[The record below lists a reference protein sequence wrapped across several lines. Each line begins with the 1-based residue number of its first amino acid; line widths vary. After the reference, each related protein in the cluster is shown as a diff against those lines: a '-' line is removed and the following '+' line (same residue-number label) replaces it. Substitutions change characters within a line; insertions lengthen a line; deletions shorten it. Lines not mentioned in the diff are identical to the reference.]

1 LVKLRLISVGDD
13 RYQVLAEIPITS
25 NINIEA
31 LKKSYNADTILQNN
45 DIYYPSRK
53 LIDAEIEV
61 TQDSR
66 D

>member
-1 LVKLRLISVGDD
+1 MVKLRLVSIGDD

-25 NINIEA
+25 DINIEA

-45 DIYYPSRK
+45 DTYYPCRK

-66 D
+66 E

>member
-1 LVKLRLISVGDD
+1 LVKLRLVSIGDD

-25 NINIEA
+25 NIKIEA

-45 DIYYPSRK
+45 DTYYPCRK

-66 D
+66 E

>member
-1 LVKLRLISVGDD
+1 MAKLKLISVGDD

-45 DIYYPSRK
+45 NTYYPSRK
-53 LIDAEIEV
+53 LLVAEIEV

>member
-1 LVKLRLISVGDD
+1 MAKLKLISVGDD

-53 LIDAEIEV
+53 LLEAEIEV

>member
-1 LVKLRLISVGDD
+1 MVKLRLVSVGDD

-25 NINIEA
+25 DIKIET

-45 DIYYPSRK
+45 DTYYPCRK

-61 TQDSR
+61 IQDSR
-66 D
+66 E

>member
-1 LVKLRLISVGDD
+1 LAKLKLVSVGDD

-53 LIDAEIEV
+53 LLVAEIEV

>member
-1 LVKLRLISVGDD
+1 MAKPKLISVGDD

-53 LIDAEIEV
+53 LLVAEIEV

>member
-1 LVKLRLISVGDD
+1 MAKIRLVSVGDN

-53 LIDAEIEV
+53 LLVAEIEV

>member
-1 LVKLRLISVGDD
+1 LAKLKLVSVGDD

>member
-1 LVKLRLISVGDD
+1 MVKLRLVSIGDD

-25 NINIEA
+25 DIKIEA

-45 DIYYPSRK
+45 DTYYPCRK

>member
-1 LVKLRLISVGDD
+1 MVKLRLVSIGDD

-25 NINIEA
+25 DISTEA

-45 DIYYPSRK
+45 DTYYPCRK
-53 LIDAEIEV
+53 LIEAEIEV

>member
-1 LVKLRLISVGDD
+1 LAKLKLISVGDD

>member
-1 LVKLRLISVGDD
+1 LVKLRLVSVGDD

-25 NINIEA
+25 TINIEA

-45 DIYYPSRK
+45 DTYYPCRK

-66 D
+66 E

>member
-1 LVKLRLISVGDD
+1 MAKLKLISIGDD

-25 NINIEA
+25 NVNLEA

-45 DIYYPSRK
+45 DTYYPSRK
-53 LIDAEIEV
+53 LLVAEIEV

-66 D
+66 E

>member
-1 LVKLRLISVGDD
+1 LAKLKLISVGDD

-53 LIDAEIEV
+53 LLVAEIEV

>member
-53 LIDAEIEV
+53 LIDAEIEI

>member
-1 LVKLRLISVGDD
+1 LAKPKLISVGDD

-25 NINIEA
+25 NINLEV
-31 LKKSYNADTILQNN
+31 LRKSYNTDTILQSNN
-45 DIYYPSRK
+45 TYYPSRK
-53 LIDAEIEV
+53 LLVAEIEV

>member
-1 LVKLRLISVGDD
+1 LAKLKLISIGDD

-45 DIYYPSRK
+45 DTYYPSRK
-53 LIDAEIEV
+53 LLVAEIEV

>member
-1 LVKLRLISVGDD
+1 LAKLKLVSFGDD

-53 LIDAEIEV
+53 LLVAEIEV

>member
-1 LVKLRLISVGDD
+1 MVKLRLVSIGDD

-25 NINIEA
+25 NTDLEA

-45 DIYYPSRK
+45 DTYYPCRK

-66 D
+66 E

>member
-1 LVKLRLISVGDD
+1 MAKIRLVSVGDD

-25 NINIEA
+25 NTDLEA

-45 DIYYPSRK
+45 DTYYLCRK
-53 LIDAEIEV
+53 LIEAEIEV

-66 D
+66 E

>member
-1 LVKLRLISVGDD
+1 LVKLRLVSIGDD

-25 NINIEA
+25 DIKIEA

-45 DIYYPSRK
+45 DTYYPCRK
-53 LIDAEIEV
+53 LIEAEIEV

>member
-1 LVKLRLISVGDD
+1 MAKLKLISVGDD

-53 LIDAEIEV
+53 LLVAEREV

>member
-1 LVKLRLISVGDD
+1 MAKLRLVSIGDD

-53 LIDAEIEV
+53 LLVAEIEV

>member
-1 LVKLRLISVGDD
+1 MAKIRLVSVGDD

-31 LKKSYNADTILQNN
+31 LKKSYNADTILQNS
-45 DIYYPSRK
+45 DTYYPSRK

-61 TQDSR
+61 IQDSR

>member
-1 LVKLRLISVGDD
+1 LVKLRLVSIGDD

-25 NINIEA
+25 TINIEA

-45 DIYYPSRK
+45 DTYYPCRK

>member
-1 LVKLRLISVGDD
+1 MAKLKLISVGDD

-53 LIDAEIEV
+53 LLVAEIEV

>member
-1 LVKLRLISVGDD
+1 MAKIRLVSVGDD

-25 NINIEA
+25 NVNLEA
-31 LKKSYNADTILQNN
+31 LKKSYNADTILQNS
-45 DIYYPSRK
+45 DTYYPSRK

>member
-1 LVKLRLISVGDD
+1 MAKLKLISVGDD

-25 NINIEA
+25 NMNIEA

-53 LIDAEIEV
+53 LLVAEIEV

>member
-1 LVKLRLISVGDD
+1 LVKLRLVSIGDD

-45 DIYYPSRK
+45 DTYYPSRK

-61 TQDSR
+61 IQDSR

>member
-1 LVKLRLISVGDD
+1 MVKLRLVSIGDD

-25 NINIEA
+25 DINIEA

-45 DIYYPSRK
+45 DTYYPSRK
-53 LIDAEIEV
+53 LLVAEIEV

>member
-1 LVKLRLISVGDD
+1 MVKLRLVSIGDD

-45 DIYYPSRK
+45 DTYYPSRK

>member
-1 LVKLRLISVGDD
+1 MAKLRLVSIGDD

-25 NINIEA
+25 DIKIEA

-45 DIYYPSRK
+45 DTYYPSRK
-53 LIDAEIEV
+53 LLVAEIEV
-61 TQDSR
+61 IQDSR

>member
-1 LVKLRLISVGDD
+1 MAKIRLVSVGDD

-45 DIYYPSRK
+45 DTYYPSRK
-53 LIDAEIEV
+53 LLVAEIEV

>member
-1 LVKLRLISVGDD
+1 MAKLRLVSIGDD

-45 DIYYPSRK
+45 NTYYPSRK
-53 LIDAEIEV
+53 LLVAEIEV

>member
-1 LVKLRLISVGDD
+1 MVKLRLVSIGDD

-25 NINIEA
+25 DISTEA

-45 DIYYPSRK
+45 DTYYPSRK

-61 TQDSR
+61 IQDSR

>member
-1 LVKLRLISVGDD
+1 MAKLKLVSVGDD

-31 LKKSYNADTILQNN
+31 LKKSYNADTIRQNN

-53 LIDAEIEV
+53 LLVAEIEV

>member
-1 LVKLRLISVGDD
+1 LVKLKLVSVGDD

-31 LKKSYNADTILQNN
+31 LKKSYNADKILQNN